1 MNSWSQGRGSFSSD
15 FSNDFDVFRVQII
28 LLQAFGAIFV
38 MIRGLDN
45 IDQGS
50 QATKARHPYV
60 ARIHA
65 VIRRMIAIL

>member
-1 MNSWSQGRGSFSSD
+1 
-15 FSNDFDVFRVQII
+15 VQII

-65 VIRRMIAIL
+65 VIRHMIAIL